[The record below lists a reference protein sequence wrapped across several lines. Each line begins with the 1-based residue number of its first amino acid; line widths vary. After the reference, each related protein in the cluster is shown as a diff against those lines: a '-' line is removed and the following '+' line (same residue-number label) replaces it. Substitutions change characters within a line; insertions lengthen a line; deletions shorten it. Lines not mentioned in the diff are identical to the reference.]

1 MNHNHRQ
8 SDIFVNRRPQ
18 YRDYAP
24 HRGVPVFHSASEDD
38 GDDSGS
44 EAEYR
49 RRRRAR
55 SRSSDGYSSD
65 GGAIHDE
72 AYVMEEREDSR
83 MPNSSWGYQINR
95 NSKDYV
101 LMSLDLS
108 ILQHG

>member
-8 SDIFVNRRPQ
+8 GDIFVSRRPQ

-24 HRGVPVFHSASEDD
+24 HRRVPDFYSASEDD

-44 EAEYR
+44 EAGYR
-49 RRRRAR
+49 RRRRVR

-65 GGAIHDE
+65 RGASHDE
-72 AYVMEEREDSR
+72 SFVIEERDSSR
-83 MPNSSWGYQINR
+83 MPSSSWGYQANR

-108 ILQHG
+108 PLVA